1 LGTNTVRLLDS
12 SAGAAGVDAFTTC
25 IRTVLGHSPTWLRTP
40 LGVALAV
47 VQLWRIVTDPDMY
60 AKSGDTR
67 WALEA
72 RVGSMLETLRASHPT
87 TRAIVDAIPRTLLHY
102 VLAAAIAHHRA
113 EGLVQDTLLRAMS
126 LTRTGFLGA
135 LLACILS
142 GQAQQAPATGKE
154 SVILLPGQTQ
164 QPPGTGKKM

>member
-1 LGTNTVRLLDS
+1 
-12 SAGAAGVDAFTTC
+12 
-25 IRTVLGHSPTWLRTP
+25 
-40 LGVALAV
+40 VALAV

-67 WALEA
+67 WAIEA
-72 RVGSMLETLRASHPT
+72 RVESVLETLRASHPT
-87 TRAIVDAIPRTLLHY
+87 TRAIVDTIPRTLLHY

-113 EGLVQDTLLRAMS
+113 EGLVVDTLLRAMS

-142 GQAQQAPATGKE
+142 K
-154 SVILLPGQTQ
+154 QTQ
-164 QPPGTGKKM
+164 QAQTHGPEKKM